1 VDPGQTIYHSAT
13 LQALVSASL
22 GSRRFHLGL
31 VGSFSLL
38 ALALSTLGVY
48 GLVSYSTQQRTGE
61 IGLRLALGAEARQ
74 IVGLVVGEGLRLA
87 LPGVAVGVLAAF
99 ALTRFLAGML
109 YGVSAHDPAT
119 FGQLAVL
126 MLAVAAVAAYLPARL
141 ALRRDPLSALR
152 AE

>member
-1 VDPGQTIYHSAT
+1 
-13 LQALVSASL
+13 
-22 GSRRFHLGL
+22 
-31 VGSFSLL
+31 
-38 ALALSTLGVY
+38 
-48 GLVSYSTQQRTGE
+48 
-61 IGLRLALGAEARQ
+61 
-74 IVGLVVGEGLRLA
+74 
-87 LPGVAVGVLAAF
+87 
-99 ALTRFLAGML
+99 ML